1 MKEGAIIHRNGALA
15 LCETKRCHRINDTL
29 CLDLQANH
37 RAMPCA
43 GKPAT
48 QFNWMGHVIPS
59 HWR

>member
-1 MKEGAIIHRNGALA
+1 MKEGAIIHRLGVLA
-15 LCETKRCHRINDTL
+15 LCETKGCHRINDTL

-48 QFNWMGHVIPS
+48 